1 MIDPKIRKYF
11 LKEDAP
17 TNAAGG
23 GAIAGIGVG
32 PDGEPGVSVSKQF
45 KYANNVMDFLMSED
59 EKDQEDPIKMK
70 RSDKFHN
77 FTQADQQK
85 LIMMKMM
92 RR

>member
-59 EKDQEDPIKMK
+59 EKDQEDPIKIK

-77 FTQADQQK
+77 STLLDSQRIAMK
-85 LIMMKMM
+85 LL

>member
-77 FTQADQQK
+77 STLLDSQRIAMK
-85 LIMMKMM
+85 LL